1 MRFANIM
8 FALLVS
14 SPALAGAALSP
25 ARQAELMN
33 ILKQDCGSCH
43 GLTLKGGLGPALRP
57 DDLAGKPDALLLKTI
72 LDGRPGTPMP
82 PWRPILTEEEAAW
95 MVRVLKRGDAL

>member
-1 MRFANIM
+1 MRHASL
-8 FALLVS
+8 ALVLLMS
-14 SPALAGAALSP
+14 SPVLASAALP
-25 ARQAELMN
+25 PERQAELMN